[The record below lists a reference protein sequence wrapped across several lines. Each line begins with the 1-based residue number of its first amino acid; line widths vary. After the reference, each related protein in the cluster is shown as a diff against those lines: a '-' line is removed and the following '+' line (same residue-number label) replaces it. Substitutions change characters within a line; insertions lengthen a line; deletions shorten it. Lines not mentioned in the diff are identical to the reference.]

1 MDALP
6 AAVAWLAIIAAVLGV
21 LANGAILAFG
31 LGKLS
36 QKATSHDAALGQVR
50 EDVSDLRSE
59 INEGLRGAHARI
71 DRHIE
76 VRPAP
81 IGASDGE

>member
-6 AAVAWLAIIAAVLGV
+6 AAVAWMAIIAAVLGV
-21 LANGAILAFG
+21 LANGAILVFG
-31 LGKLS
+31 LGKLT
-36 QKATSHDAALGQVR
+36 QKATSHDTAISQVR
-50 EDVSDLRSE
+50 EEVSSLRSE
-59 INEGLRGAHARI
+59 INEGLRGAHARL

-81 IGASDGE
+81 SGASDGE